1 MNIGAFSIISIFE
14 RYDEG
19 MRFKDYRGLA
29 YKYPWLAI
37 FMALFMASLAGLP
50 PTAGFIAK
58 YGLLSAAAANGYI
71 YLVIIAVVNTI
82 ISAYYYI
89 RLIVNMYMKNE
100 EHTLEYAYV
109 GLNKVLVGLLALMI
123 ILLGLIPGFL
133 LEIADKSAISVF

>member
-1 MNIGAFSIISIFE
+1 MVNDDKGVTV
-14 RYDEG
+14 R
-19 MRFKDYRGLA
+19 DYRGLA
-29 YKYPWLAI
+29 AKNPWLAI
-37 FMALFMASLAGLP
+37 FMALFMVSLAGFP

-100 EHTLEYAYV
+100 EHTLELAYV